1 MPQQNF
7 PQPKITCLN
16 KIFHEQKLH
25 ALTKF
30 PMTKITCPTKLSMTK
45 DLIPNK
51 NSPFHRYI
59 LNKKISMTKVT
70 CPTKIFNVQN
80 LMSYTK
86 NIYTNSYPKKFP

>member
-30 PMTKITCPTKLSMTK
+30 PMTKITCPTKLSMAK
-45 DLIPNK
+45 DLIPNE

-80 LMSYTK
+80 FMSYTK